1 MSFDDR
7 LVHTLVIERPTD
19 GAPDE
24 YNDSV
29 VTYGTVSEVPGLIQ
43 PKTAREVAQ
52 LNQAG
57 AVVSTHTAY
66 LRPTEV
72 QPSDRL
78 RIASG
83 DMAGTYEID
92 GIRNAAGI
100 GHHLEADCRMVAV

>member
-7 LVHTLVIERPTD
+7 LIHTLVIERPTD
-19 GAPDE
+19 GTVDD
-24 YNDSV
+24 YNQPTT
-29 VTYGTVSEVPGLIQ
+29 TYAALATVPGLIQ

-78 RIASG
+78 LIAAG